1 MALSAVIFDMDGVIF
16 DTERLCRDSWRETAA
31 KYGIDDIDEVFPQC
45 IGSAEWVTR
54 ELFRVRYG
62 DNLDFDAFRADAA
75 VIFNKAGEN
84 GGFPKKR
91 GVTELLTY
99 LKERSIK
106 AGVASSTVT
115 KRVRAE
121 LKEAGLDVYFDV
133 IVGGDCVKRSKPEPD
148 IFLHC
153 LSLLGA
159 AKEDALIIED
169 SHNGVKAA
177 ANAGIRCIMVPDLLP
192 PTDETNALAFR
203 TLPSLVEVKEL
214 LLEARY

>member
-31 KYGIDDIDEVFPQC
+31 KYGINDIDEVFPLC

-62 DNLDFDAFRADAA
+62 DDLDFDAFRADAA
-75 VIFNKAGEN
+75 AIFNKAGEN
-84 GGFPKKR
+84 GGFPKKK
-91 GVTELLTY
+91 GVTQLLTY
-99 LKERSIK
+99 LKGRGIK
-106 AGVASSTVT
+106 VGVASSTVT
-115 KRVRAE
+115 ERVRAE
-121 LKEAGLDVYFDV
+121 LKDAALDRYFDV

-159 AKEDALIIED
+159 AKEDTLIIED

-177 ANAGIRCIMVPDLLP
+177 AKAQIRCIMVPDLLP
-192 PTDETNALAFR
+192 PTEETNALAYR

-214 LLEARY
+214 LEAES